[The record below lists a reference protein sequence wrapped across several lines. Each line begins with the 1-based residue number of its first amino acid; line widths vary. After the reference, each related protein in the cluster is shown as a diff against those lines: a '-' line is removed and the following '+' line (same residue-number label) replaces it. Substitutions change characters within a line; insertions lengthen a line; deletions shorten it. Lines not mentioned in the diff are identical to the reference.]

1 MRNNLFL
8 ACILSIVLWTAC
20 SNDFEVTAPWKDI
33 PVVYGLLDV
42 DDDVHFIRVEK
53 AFLDPDGSA
62 LDIAKVVDSLY
73 YIDAVVKLER
83 VSNGQ
88 VFTLNRVNGEDLGF
102 PRDPGVFATSPNW
115 VYRIPDSQIN
125 LQAGE
130 TIKFIL
136 DRGDGLPLDTAL
148 TVLQGPMLKRT
159 PSGNNFDFKTGKETV
174 MGWSASDE
182 AKIFDAKLVIH
193 YAEYPKDNPAAV
205 VEKSFDWVW
214 TKGRTYSIP
223 VNEYKVIK
231 MGEEFFETMAGNI
244 PNDPNFRRI
253 FVDMDMEVVAGGE
266 ELERYINVAVANSG
280 ITGSQELP
288 SYSNLSEG
296 QGVFSSISKL
306 RSTGLLLTPSTRD
319 SLANGSITK
328 HLNFQ

>member
-1 MRNNLFL
+1 M
-8 ACILSIVLWTAC
+8 LWASC

-33 PVVYGLLDV
+33 PVVYGLLNV

-53 AFLDPDGSA
+53 AFLDPDGNA
-62 LDIAKVVDSLY
+62 LDIAKIADSLY
-73 YIDAVVKLER
+73 YADAVVKLER

-88 VFTLNRVNGEDLGF
+88 VFTLTRVNGEDIGF
-102 PRDPGVFATSPNW
+102 PRDPGIFATSPNW
-115 VYRIPDSQIN
+115 IYRIPDSQIN
-125 LQAGE
+125 LQPGE

-136 DRGDGLPLDTAL
+136 ERGNGLPLDTAL
-148 TVLQGPMLKRT
+148 TVLQGPMIKRT
-159 PSGNNFDFKTGKETV
+159 PGGNNFNFRTGNLTT
-174 MGWSASDE
+174 MGWSASNQ

-193 YAEYPKDNPAAV
+193 YAEYPKDNPSAV
-205 VEKSFDWVW
+205 VQKSFDWIW
-214 TKGRTYSIP
+214 TKGRSYSSTET
-223 VNEYKVIK
+223 EYKVTK

-244 PNDPNFRRI
+244 ANDPNMRRI
-253 FVDMDMEVVAGGE
+253 FIDMDMEVVAGGE
-266 ELERYINVAVANSG
+266 ELEKYINVAVANSG

-296 QGVFSSISKL
+296 QGVFSTISML
-306 RSTGLLLTPSTRD
+306 RSSGLLLTASTRD